1 MDRDLQTYNEK
12 KEKSVFVY
20 NMLDSLG
27 LDAEHR
33 NFADYHFAYK
43 KNKICI
49 GFRFINA
56 IAVGGVD
63 NFGEIKISE
72 IKAVKDKID
81 LSGSKRIYYSFV
93 DMNDSNILAQYM
105 GYEPGFISKASNYK
119 LYSPKFE
126 IEIYSLNLIPYKHI
140 VPKTDVLRCK
150 INPNGHCF
158 YSWNP
163 LDAKENLLK
172 FNY

>member
-1 MDRDLQTYNEK
+1 
-12 KEKSVFVY
+12 
-20 NMLDSLG
+20 MLDSLG

-105 GYEPGFISKASNYK
+105 GYEPGFISKASN
-119 LYSPKFE
+119 
-126 IEIYSLNLIPYKHI
+126 
-140 VPKTDVLRCK
+140 
-150 INPNGHCF
+150 
-158 YSWNP
+158 
-163 LDAKENLLK
+163 
-172 FNY
+172 